1 MRVFRQQEIYYLP
14 DMKNMQVKLGLH
26 ESVINRVKTGQT
38 VSIRLDAFADQ
49 KLNGK
54 GIVCCGTGREQ
65 FFGHKELRCDC
76 TDRQCSIRDCIETR
90 YDDCRGRDTRRH
102 LHDILAVPVGAVTEQ
117 LSEKLVYVQKGSTYE
132 RRRDPVGRVTQSF
145 VEIVEGLSE
154 GEVVAMDAYQRGTKE
169 FGAAERKQ
177 GGMGEPKGAP
187 RVQTFRRAQPNEN
200 TMDCQLERA
209 RLYRH
214 SQRVMHKLRSF
225 NDPRIGLWGVS
236 SVVVMLAVAEGASRT
251 AQLQMSRSGGK
262 QCDRAKCQTERGP
275 ARRLRSFIMNYGLS
289 MAT

>member
-1 MRVFRQQEIYYLP
+1 MN
-14 DMKNMQVKLGLH
+14 D
-26 ESVINRVKTGQT
+26 
-38 VSIRLDAFADQ
+38 
-49 KLNGK
+49 
-54 GIVCCGTGREQ
+54 
-65 FFGHKELRCDC
+65 
-76 TDRQCSIRDCIETR
+76 
-90 YDDCRGRDTRRH
+90 
-102 LHDILAVPVGAVTEQ
+102 GAIQ
-117 LSEKLVYVQKGSTYE
+117 
-132 RRRDPVGRVTQSF
+132 VGRVTQSF

-214 SQRVMHKLRSF
+214 SQRADAQTAILS

-251 AQLQMSRSGGK
+251 AQLQMSRSG
-262 QCDRAKCQTERGP
+262 
-275 ARRLRSFIMNYGLS
+275 
-289 MAT
+289 